1 MKELVRY
8 LLENIQIDF
17 EGAIDLDTVRDYLRK
32 DDSREARAL
41 LTKLN
46 ADGDVDDML
55 LTLADTLKSAL
66 PKGITDS
73 VLREQLQMYSDS

>member
-8 LLENIQIDF
+8 LLENLQIDF
-17 EGAIDLDTVRDYLRK
+17 EGAIELDTVRDYLRK

-46 ADGDVDDML
+46 EDGDVDDML

-66 PKGITDS
+66 PKGINDA
-73 VLREQLQMYSDS
+73 VLREQLAMYSDS

>member
-8 LLENIQIDF
+8 LLENLQLDF
-17 EGAIDLDTVRDYLRK
+17 EGAIELDTVRDFLRK
-32 DDSREARAL
+32 DDSRESRAL

-46 ADGDVDDML
+46 EDGDIEEML

-66 PKGITDS
+66 PRGINDA
-73 VLREQLQMYSDS
+73 VLRDQLQMYSDS